1 MKKIKNIIKT
11 IKKFFL
17 FILIK
22 NTAMSELNEILKYIN
37 NSSTSDMRTIK
48 HGKKKKIFYLNYYFY
63 GLLWGGE
70 LG

>member
-22 NTAMSELNEILKYIN
+22 NTDMSGLNEILEYIN
-37 NSSTSDMRTIK
+37 NSNTSDMRTIK
-48 HGKKKKIFYLNYYFY
+48 HGKKKNYFYLNYYFY
-63 GLLWGGE
+63 GLLWDGE

>member
-1 MKKIKNIIKT
+1 M
-11 IKKFFL
+11 
-17 FILIK
+17 IK
-22 NTAMSELNEILKYIN
+22 NTDMSGLNEILENIN
-37 NSSTSDMRTIK
+37 NSNTSDMRTIK